1 MAENIKLTAEVD
13 KDLVRG
19 MLAFG
24 GGLKDNNTPS
34 SIVKEWINEHDS
46 VELPA
51 SVINDVP
58 EMGAAM
64 ATLVLL
70 GISKELKKDKE
81 K

>member
-1 MAENIKLTAEVD
+1 MAENIKLTVEVD

-24 GGLKDNNTPS
+24 VGLKDDTPS
-34 SIVKEWINEHDS
+34 SIVQEWINEHDS

-64 ATLVLL
+64 ATLALL

>member
-1 MAENIKLTAEVD
+1 MAENIKLTLEVD

-19 MLAFG
+19 MLAMG
-24 GGLKDNNTPS
+24 GGLKDNTPS

-51 SVINDVP
+51 SVISDTP
-58 EMGAAM
+58 ELGVAM
-64 ATLVLL
+64 ATIVLL

>member
-1 MAENIKLTAEVD
+1 MAENIKLTLEVD
-13 KDLVRG
+13 KDLVKG
-19 MLAFG
+19 MLAMG
-24 GGLKDNNTPS
+24 GGLKDNTPS

-51 SVINDVP
+51 SVISDTP
-58 EMGAAM
+58 ELGVVM
-64 ATLVLL
+64 ATIVLL

>member
-1 MAENIKLTAEVD
+1 MAENIKLTLEVD
-13 KDLVRG
+13 KDIVKG
-19 MLAFG
+19 MLVMS
-24 GGLKDNNTPS
+24 GGLKDNTPS

-51 SVINDVP
+51 SVISDTP
-58 EMGAAM
+58 ELGVAM
-64 ATLVLL
+64 ATIVLL

>member
-1 MAENIKLTAEVD
+1 MAENIKLTLEVD

-19 MLAFG
+19 MLVMG
-24 GGLKDNNTPS
+24 GGLKDNTPS

-51 SVINDVP
+51 GVISDTP
-58 EMGAAM
+58 ELGVAM
-64 ATLVLL
+64 ATIVLL
-70 GISKELKKDKE
+70 GISNELKKDKE

>member
-1 MAENIKLTAEVD
+1 MAENIKLTLEVD
-13 KDLVRG
+13 KDIVKG
-19 MLAFG
+19 MLAMG
-24 GGLKDNNTPS
+24 GGLKDNTPS

-51 SVINDVP
+51 SVISDTP
-58 EMGAAM
+58 ELGVAM
-64 ATLVLL
+64 ATIVLL

>member
-1 MAENIKLTAEVD
+1 MAENIKLTLEAD
-13 KDLVRG
+13 KDLVKG

-24 GGLKDNNTPS
+24 GGLKDNTPS

-51 SVINDVP
+51 SVISDSP
-58 EMGAAM
+58 EMGAAL

-70 GISKELKKDKE
+70 AISKELKKDKE

>member
-1 MAENIKLTAEVD
+1 MAENIKLTVEVD
-13 KDLVRG
+13 KDLVKG
-19 MLAFG
+19 LLALG
-24 GGLKDNNTPS
+24 GGLKDGTS
-34 SIVKEWINEHDS
+34 SDVVKEWINEHDS

-70 GISKELKKDKE
+70 GISNELKKDKE

>member
-1 MAENIKLTAEVD
+1 MAENIKLTLEVD
-13 KDLVRG
+13 KDLIKG
-19 MLAFG
+19 TLALG
-24 GGLKDNNTPS
+24 GGLKDNTPS

-51 SVINDVP
+51 SVISDTP
-58 EMGAAM
+58 ELGVAM
-64 ATLVLL
+64 ATIVLL

>member
-1 MAENIKLTAEVD
+1 MAENIKLTVEVD

-24 GGLKDNNTPS
+24 GGLRDNTPS

-46 VELPA
+46 VELPV
-51 SVINDVP
+51 SVVNDVP
-58 EMGAAM
+58 EMGSTM
-64 ATLVLL
+64 ATLVLF

>member
-1 MAENIKLTAEVD
+1 MAENIKLTVEVD

-24 GGLKDNNTPS
+24 GGLKDNTPS
-34 SIVKEWINEHDS
+34 SVVKAWIDEHDS

-70 GISKELKKDKE
+70 GISKELKLDKE

>member
-1 MAENIKLTAEVD
+1 MAENIKLTLEVD
-13 KDLVRG
+13 KDLVKG
-19 MLAFG
+19 MLAMG
-24 GGLKDNNTPS
+24 GGLKDNTPS

-51 SVINDVP
+51 SVISDTP
-58 EMGAAM
+58 ELGVAM
-64 ATLVLL
+64 ATIVLL